1 MGPGE
6 AACKQSRAGM
16 VGGWSGA
23 VVGEDSGL
31 PGSGARWGPAAGREG
46 DRIKATEIEDWH
58 CVALADT
65 ALLSSLRSPGTSA
78 RMSVHDLV

>member
-1 MGPGE
+1 
-6 AACKQSRAGM
+6 M

-46 DRIKATEIEDWH
+46 DRIKATVSIRLAAASGGLGGAGDDTSQELPGVAGILPTH
-58 CVALADT
+58 CFLLYFVLGIALH
-65 ALLSSLRSPGTSA
+65 L
-78 RMSVHDLV
+78 